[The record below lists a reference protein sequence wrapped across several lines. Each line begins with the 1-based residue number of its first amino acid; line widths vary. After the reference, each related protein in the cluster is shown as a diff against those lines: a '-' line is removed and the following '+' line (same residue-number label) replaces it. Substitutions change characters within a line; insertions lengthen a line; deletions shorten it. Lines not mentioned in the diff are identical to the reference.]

1 MKPLHQDEQW
11 KLRCLAITDH
21 LKRMCLSEAYL
32 DICLHL
38 DKCTASLMKPDLA
51 LNKPKR
57 HSKSDNGCSYLP
69 QKLKRKQSKPT
80 ENMETNI
87 VTE

>member
-21 LKRMCLSEAYL
+21 LKRMCLSDAYI

-51 LNKPKR
+51 LSIPKR
-57 HSKSDNGCSYLP
+57 L
-69 QKLKRKQSKPT
+69 
-80 ENMETNI
+80 
-87 VTE
+87 VTLVADLQMAELIQYT